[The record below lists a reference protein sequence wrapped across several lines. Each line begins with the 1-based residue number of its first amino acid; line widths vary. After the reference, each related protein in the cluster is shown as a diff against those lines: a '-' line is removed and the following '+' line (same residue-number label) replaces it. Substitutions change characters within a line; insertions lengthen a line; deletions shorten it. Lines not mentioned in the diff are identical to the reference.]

1 MTKNKYTRQR
11 LQNLIYVL
19 AERIGL
25 ASRYYIKSKNS
36 SESLLP
42 DDNVNDLVKDSV
54 VSLLHLNPV
63 EVSTQ
68 LMVEDFTIFRQI
80 EATEYVDDLYEL
92 SSRYGTPSL
101 TLFAELV
108 NREMMWTIGNNLINK
123 ISL

>member
-1 MTKNKYTRQR
+1 M
-11 LQNLIYVL
+11 
-19 AERIGL
+19 
-25 ASRYYIKSKNS
+25 
-36 SESLLP
+36 P

-108 NREMMWTIGNNLINK
+108 NREMMWTIGNNH
-123 ISL
+123 